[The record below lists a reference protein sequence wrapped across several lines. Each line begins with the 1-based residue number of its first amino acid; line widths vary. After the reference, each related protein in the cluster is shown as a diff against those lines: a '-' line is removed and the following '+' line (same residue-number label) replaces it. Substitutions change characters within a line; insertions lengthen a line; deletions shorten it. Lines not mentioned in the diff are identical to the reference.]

1 MPAQTSASTISGS
14 GNLTKAGSGSLFLAS
29 DNNNT
34 YSGATAVS
42 GGTLGAACAGS
53 LPGYGNPSK
62 LSVAAS
68 AMLLLSTGTTAGLAW
83 TPTDVATLAS
93 ANSAGFASG
102 SLLGLD
108 TSAGNFSFGGS
119 LAGSMGVAKFGGNT
133 LTLYGSNGYSG
144 ITTVRG
150 GTLEVAS
157 PAALS
162 NYSNTSSDMLSVGSG
177 AALILAISPTGWN
190 STSVASFLAS
200 ANTAGF
206 ASGATFGIDTSG
218 GNFTYG
224 SLNCAT
230 KLTKLGA
237 NTLSLTGASTFAGP
251 TTVAG
256 GTLLLANS
264 GALLDSTVMAPNAAS
279 LVFSSSVSPAA
290 FTFGGLGGSG
300 NLNLQNSASSAMSL
314 SVGNNNA
321 STTYSGNLV
330 GLGSLTKI
338 GTGLL
343 TLTGSNSFAGSA
355 TISAGTLQL
364 GSGVAGYDG
373 SLAGNITDNSWLV
386 YDIAGSQNYS
396 GSITGT
402 SGNLVKTGSGIVVL
416 SGNNSYN
423 TTSGTTFVTGGTL
436 EAASTAALP
445 GYATAHK
452 ISVGSGATLAVS
464 AGTSW
469 TTANI
474 TSLSTSADFAAG
486 SALGI
491 DTTTASATYGN
502 TLSGSFGLTK
512 LGGNS
517 LLVNGS
523 NSYNG
528 TTNVSAGTLVE
539 AAPSALPGYGTSSRL
554 AVANSAALMLDVGG
568 SGWQTADVNSLL
580 SHNGS
585 GFAAGSTLDLDTS
598 SVSGTFYCGAI
609 NGNMG
614 LSKLGSNTLAMTAA
628 STLAGPTTISAGTL
642 AIFNGSALQNSTLTV
657 PSSSVASIALGST
670 SMTFG
675 GLSGSGNLSLQSTG
689 SSPVA
694 LTVGRNNANTT
705 YAGNLTGSG
714 SLTMIGAG
722 SLTLTGSN
730 ACASVTINGGDLVVA
745 STGVLTTGT
754 NSTNNLYVGR
764 TAAGNLTISDS
775 AYVQVG
781 GGLDIDSLYTGLN
794 PSTLTLNGGTLSIA
808 GSTTI
813 GRAGVRSDPS
823 NSNAAFYQSGGSAA
837 FGGQVIVGDLGTA
850 TSLYELSGGTARASS
865 GLGMAVGYG
874 GNGEL
879 DISGSGVLA
888 VVGGPLTVARTPAWQ
903 PPAM

>member
-1 MPAQTSASTISGS
+1 
-14 GNLTKAGSGSLFLAS
+14 
-29 DNNNT
+29 
-34 YSGATAVS
+34 
-42 GGTLGAACAGS
+42 
-53 LPGYGNPSK
+53 
-62 LSVAAS
+62 
-68 AMLLLSTGTTAGLAW
+68 MLLLSTGTTAGLAW

-355 TISAGTLQL
+355 TITPARCNSAAASPGTMDHWP
-364 GSGVAGYDG
+364 A
-373 SLAGNITDNSWLV
+373 
-386 YDIAGSQNYS
+386 
-396 GSITGT
+396 T
-402 SGNLVKTGSGIVVL
+402 SPTIPGWS
-416 SGNNSYN
+416 
-423 TTSGTTFVTGGTL
+423 TTSQ
-436 EAASTAALP
+436 
-445 GYATAHK
+445 AHK
-452 ISVGSGATLAVS
+452 TILAVS
-464 AGTSW
+464 PA
-469 TTANI
+469 
-474 TSLSTSADFAAG
+474 
-486 SALGI
+486 
-491 DTTTASATYGN
+491 
-502 TLSGSFGLTK
+502 
-512 LGGNS
+512 
-517 LLVNGS
+517 
-523 NSYNG
+523 
-528 TTNVSAGTLVE
+528 
-539 AAPSALPGYGTSSRL
+539 
-554 AVANSAALMLDVGG
+554 
-568 SGWQTADVNSLL
+568 
-580 SHNGS
+580 
-585 GFAAGSTLDLDTS
+585 
-598 SVSGTFYCGAI
+598 
-609 NGNMG
+609 
-614 LSKLGSNTLAMTAA
+614 
-628 STLAGPTTISAGTL
+628 
-642 AIFNGSALQNSTLTV
+642 
-657 PSSSVASIALGST
+657 
-670 SMTFG
+670 
-675 GLSGSGNLSLQSTG
+675 
-689 SSPVA
+689 
-694 LTVGRNNANTT
+694 
-705 YAGNLTGSG
+705 
-714 SLTMIGAG
+714 
-722 SLTLTGSN
+722 
-730 ACASVTINGGDLVVA
+730 
-745 STGVLTTGT
+745 
-754 NSTNNLYVGR
+754 
-764 TAAGNLTISDS
+764 
-775 AYVQVG
+775 QV
-781 GGLDIDSLYTGLN
+781 
-794 PSTLTLNGGTLSIA
+794 
-808 GSTTI
+808 
-813 GRAGVRSDPS
+813 
-823 NSNAAFYQSGGSAA
+823 
-837 FGGQVIVGDLGTA
+837 A
-850 TSLYELSGGTARASS
+850 TS
-865 GLGMAVGYG
+865 
-874 GNGEL
+874 
-879 DISGSGVLA
+879 
-888 VVGGPLTVARTPAWQ
+888 
-903 PPAM
+903 